1 MSQALEE
8 QRLTGSITLAN
19 KLQGISDYQSMIVA
33 RVRGDSAGKKR
44 GTTVSGVPP
53 PGRDSSGTKLQSEIS
68 VNKEL
73 HA

>member
-33 RVRGDSAGKKR
+33 RVRGDSAKKR
-44 GTTVSGVPP
+44 GTGGGAPL
-53 PGRDSSGTKLQSEIS
+53 PGRDSSGTKLQSELS
-68 VNKEL
+68 VKEQ